1 MSLAEKTCIPCREG
15 APRLALAEV
24 RDYMKD
30 APGWE
35 ANEDA
40 TRITRTFT
48 FADFANAQ
56 VLAKAIGALCE
67 DEGHHAELT
76 VGWGYCRVMFQT
88 HKIRGL
94 HENDFIM
101 AAKVDR
107 LADG

>member
-1 MSLAEKTCIPCREG
+1 MSLAEKACVPCRG
-15 APRLALAEV
+15 GVPRLALAEV
-24 RDYMKD
+24 GDYMRA
-30 APGWE
+30 APDWE

-40 TRITRTFT
+40 TRITRSFA

-56 VLAKAIGALCE
+56 ALAEKIGALCE

-76 VGWGYCRVMFQT
+76 FGWGYCRVMFQT

-107 LADG
+107 LGET